1 MTQAIVAAFVSL
13 SGSSLTTIAGFLA
26 LCFMRLTL
34 GRDIGLV
41 MAKGVVLERRPVA
54 AGIATGSPAYVRLQN
69 VAKELEALV
78 GRSRGRPNKDLAQL
92 ANQLKQQKK
101 KWDA

>member
-1 MTQAIVAAFVSL
+1 M
-13 SGSSLTTIAGFLA
+13 
-26 LCFMRLTL
+26 
-34 GRDIGLV
+34 
-41 MAKGVVLERRPVA
+41 A

-92 ANQLKQQKK
+92 ANQLKQLME